1 MKTGTKVKIKSLQE
15 LHKITNIGF
24 QKAVQL
30 KNGLIFTPLM
40 LCYAGQMGIITEI
53 AEPGPDNKLTSESYK
68 IGNVDIYWS
77 KELFIEVSE
86 VF

>member
-1 MKTGTKVKIKSLQE
+1 
-15 LHKITNIGF
+15 
-24 QKAVQL
+24 
-30 KNGLIFTPLM
+30 M